1 MSKEESKAASG
12 LSAKVDKKR
21 KRQVEDGDAGPSN
34 GSTTATATTTTPV
47 AAADGP
53 SKKKQKN
60 KQKLK
65 EKKKLQKAKE
75 QEQQGDG
82 EGGKGGQRKEG
93 IDEAIG
99 KMDGRL
105 LVDHFA
111 QKAKRH
117 NKELTAMELN
127 DLSVPGECHRTVAW
141 RFALRREVW
150 MNYWLTDEFT
160 CRFCVPRY
168 IVVRVIT
175 TARLSP

>member
-1 MSKEESKAASG
+1 MSKAESNAASG

-21 KRQVEDGDAGPSN
+21 KRQTEDSDAAPSN
-34 GSTTATATTTTPV
+34 GKTTATTTTPV

-75 QEQQGDG
+75 QGNDED
-82 EGGKGGQRKEG
+82 GKGGQRKKG
-93 IDEAIG
+93 IDESIG

-117 NKELTAMELN
+117 NKELSAVELS
-127 DLSVPGECHRTVAW
+127 DLSVPGEYRSGL
-141 RFALRREVW
+141 RALRSG
-150 MNYWLTDEFT
+150 YG
-160 CRFCVPRY
+160 
-168 IVVRVIT
+168 
-175 TARLSP
+175 